1 MAGWVIPVTHT
12 SADGLPLG
20 AEANDKQRK
29 LQLLD
34 TGIFQR
40 ILGLHI
46 ADIILQDDVDL
57 INKGA
62 IAEQYAGLEIV
73 KASSCYRPAALY
85 FWHREARSGNAE
97 VDYVVPQGQQIIPVE
112 IKSGRQGSM
121 QSLHLF
127 VQEKNRHM
135 ECGFPWRTMPL
146 MII

>member
-46 ADIILQDDVDL
+46 ADIRTGDSKGVILLPAGCIIFLAPGGQKRQRRGGLCSAAGAADHPGGDQIRQTGVDAKSAPVRSRKKPPYGVRFSL
-57 INKGA
+57 EN
-62 IAEQYAGLEIV
+62 YATYDYIRV
-73 KASSCYRPAALY
+73 YPLY
-85 FWHREARSGNAE
+85 AVSDWVRS
-97 VDYVVPQGQQIIPVE
+97 
-112 IKSGRQGSM
+112 
-121 QSLHLF
+121 
-127 VQEKNRHM
+127 
-135 ECGFPWRTMPL
+135 
-146 MII
+146 